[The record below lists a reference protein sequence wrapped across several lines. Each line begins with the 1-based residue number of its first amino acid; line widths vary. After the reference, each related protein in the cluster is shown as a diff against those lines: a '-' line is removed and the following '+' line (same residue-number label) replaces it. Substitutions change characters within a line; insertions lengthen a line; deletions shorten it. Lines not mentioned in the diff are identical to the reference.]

1 MENDNLENSNT
12 QPITLNDFDKYYI
25 HQTAKWTRLLSIMG
39 FVGIGFLILFA
50 IGMTAIGGLNTGNTA
65 IALPTGMLAGIYFV
79 LAGVYFFPVFYLYKS
94 SLNMQEGVL
103 NNNQERL
110 TEGFKFLHLHFKFLG
125 IMTITIISLYLLLI
139 IGAMLFTFMR

>member
-1 MENDNLENSNT
+1 MENDNSENNT
-12 QPITLNDFDKYYI
+12 SQPITLSDFDKYYI

-65 IALPTGMLAGIYFV
+65 IALPTGMLAGIYFL

-94 SLNMQEGVL
+94 SINMQEGVL

-110 TEGFKFLHLHFKFLG
+110 TEGFKFLHFHFKFLG
-125 IMTITIISLYLLLI
+125 IMTITVISLYILLI

>member
-65 IALPTGMLAGIYFV
+65 IALPTGMLAGIYFL

-94 SLNMQEGVL
+94 SINMQEGVL

-110 TEGFKFLHLHFKFLG
+110 TEGFKFLHFHFKFLG
-125 IMTITIISLYLLLI
+125 IMTITVISLYILLI

>member
-25 HQTAKWTRLLSIMG
+25 HQTAKWTRLLSII
-39 FVGIGFLILFA
+39 VGIGFLILFA

-65 IALPTGMLAGIYFV
+65 IALPTGMLAGIYFL

-94 SLNMQEGVL
+94 SINMQEGVL

-110 TEGFKFLHLHFKFLG
+110 TEGFKFLHFHFKFLG
-125 IMTITIISLYLLLI
+125 IMTITVISLYILLI